1 MSSTTLE
8 INFIDYKPHEIFQCI
23 KSKTIPI
30 TQPILSKIVNPDL
43 KPSSQT
49 QYNISFTLSG
59 DTDYTTTIPIFSG
72 KHNSIIALIDSD
84 TIHSTIEL
92 YVKSHSKEIEIQ
104 TPTKDIYL
112 FSSSLIDESIG
123 ICYCTL

>member
-8 INFIDYKPHEIFQCI
+8 INFIDYKTTWNIPLFDVSNRKRAQAANPI
-23 KSKTIPI
+23 KNS
-30 TQPILSKIVNPDL
+30 QVDL

-49 QYNISFTLSG
+49 QYNISFTVSG

-84 TIHSTIEL
+84 TIH
-92 YVKSHSKEIEIQ
+92 
-104 TPTKDIYL
+104 
-112 FSSSLIDESIG
+112 
-123 ICYCTL
+123 